1 MVEQLTTS
9 QPFDLERT
17 LRCGQGHRWL
27 KDESDEGWYT
37 AVFDS
42 YWVRIRQLGGKH
54 NPVQFDTNANTNA
67 VEVKLRWHFR
77 LDDPIEGIYADLS
90 GHDAEMKA
98 LVERYQGLRVMRV
111 DPWECLVFFILAVQR
126 PIAWTQR
133 QMEAIAQAFSNGA
146 PPVTNGRYIFPTPPT
161 IMNAQSKGSDK
172 LRGLGLGLQKDKNIY
187 RAAKVVDRTGNVAIA
202 VASQLTGVAD
212 KTANCVTL
220 FSLDNVVA
228 VGRITT
234 RPRWPAAICARNW
247 SSSSLRCGARDRG
260 WLPSESI
267 CNSMYVNKP
276 FHTAQKL
283 LRFRQVAVDSGAG
296 ALASAHEEES
306 DIRHNPHAPA
316 ACGTTPC
323 TSPGRSCPPSASRRP
338 PCTCDRN
345 SVSLLPVPHRRQRW
359 CCRGRTPPRR
369 RSPHRLH
376 RLASGAGQWIHRT
389 SLSPTPLQNP

>member
-67 VEVKLRWHFR
+67 VEVKLRRHFR
-77 LDDPIEGIYADLS
+77 LDDPIEDIYADLS
-90 GHDAEMKA
+90 GRDAEMKA

-111 DPWECLVFFILAVQR
+111 DPWECLVFFILAGQR
-126 PIAWTQR
+126 PIARTQR
-133 QMEAIAQAFSNGA
+133 QMEAIAEAFSNGA

-172 LRGLGLGLQKDKNIY
+172 LRALGLGLQKDKNIY

-220 FSLDNVVA
+220 FSLDWLGGFPVDTNIKWALDNLYGSVP
-228 VGRITT
+228 GSRDN
-234 RPRWPAAICARNW
+234 PPPARKWAQQRFGTYAGYASQFLFIHAY
-247 SSSSLRCGARDRG
+247 
-260 WLPSESI
+260 E
-267 CNSMYVNKP
+267 NK
-276 FHTAQKL
+276 L
-283 LRFRQVAVDSGAG
+283 
-296 ALASAHEEES
+296 
-306 DIRHNPHAPA
+306 
-316 ACGTTPC
+316 
-323 TSPGRSCPPSASRRP
+323 
-338 PCTCDRN
+338 
-345 SVSLLPVPHRRQRW
+345 
-359 CCRGRTPPRR
+359 
-369 RSPHRLH
+369 
-376 RLASGAGQWIHRT
+376 
-389 SLSPTPLQNP
+389 